1 MKEPDR
7 LEKFIN
13 DNRDS
18 FEDLETSSK
27 SWEMISA
34 NLDQN
39 VDRIKSPGVSWIF
52 KRVAAAVIIVLAMY
66 GAYNMVIKVAQTEIA
81 TKSDRHVD
89 PAIKEYSEAEAYYA
103 SQVNTKVAELEHI
116 AKEHPEVIAEV
127 KEEFELL
134 DKDMK
139 TMKGDL
145 NEGIAQKEI
154 IEAMVQNYR
163 LKLKILENI
172 LDQLNTNNNENSS
185 DDDTHT
191 IQT

>member
-27 SWEMISA
+27 SWEEISA

-39 VDRIKSPGVSWIF
+39 VDQEKSPGVSWIF

-66 GAYNMVIKVAQTEIA
+66 GAWNVVIKVAQTKIA
-81 TKSDRHVD
+81 VNRDKQVD
-89 PAIKEYSEAEAYYA
+89 PAIKEYTETEVFYA
-103 SQVNTKVAELEHI
+103 TQVENKVAELERI
-116 AKEHPEVIAEV
+116 AKEHPEVIDEV

-134 DKDMK
+134 DNDMK
-139 TMKGDL
+139 TMKSDL
-145 NEGIAQKEI
+145 NEGIARKEI

-172 LDQLNTNNNENSS
+172 MDQLNENINENNS